1 MNAFKPMGILSYF
14 TALAL
19 LLGPVVTHAWDA
31 ETFNERGCAWPLL
44 LSPEG
49 PANVQGPDDAARY
62 WIMPFDTTQYKTMT
76 LYGAYPD
83 LRYFAIA
90 AYETIKDGPNDA
102 FEVNEHL
109 YDAEISPDAGINPF
123 VQPGGGN
130 GTYRIEISR
139 DSQGMAD
146 PMTVSSS
153 SSPNTMTVTSDLV
166 WVVFR
171 AYVSDADASLTGQ
184 SLMGGIDLPAITLT
198 DYEGNSEDLA
208 DHRCTP
214 INKWSDFS
222 EFARFLFP
230 PALDITVNEG
240 TPDSDRL
247 WFATPKNPPSILWP
261 NPDGKYL
268 MMLPGSQYQTGRVI
282 VIHGKAPGFPDTF
295 NGSPVWVPSKGFRR
309 VDMRYWAVCNMNL
322 VWPPSVVACA
332 TDLTTRLQGR
342 YYTIVISDDRQRP
355 DWLNPTVNWIPWG
368 DGQYPKF
375 LVLRNILSAP
385 DFDHAAQ
392 DVWDARDESGEQDC
406 TFEFSF
412 SDIDRDY
419 LDAVGPCAQEIM
431 GDYYPVA
438 LWCDKATFRAGGFQ
452 ACLKKGE

>member
-1 MNAFKPMGILSYF
+1 
-14 TALAL
+14 
-19 LLGPVVTHAWDA
+19 
-31 ETFNERGCAWPLL
+31 
-44 LSPEG
+44 
-49 PANVQGPDDAARY
+49 
-62 WIMPFDTTQYKTMT
+62 
-76 LYGAYPD
+76 
-83 LRYFAIA
+83 
-90 AYETIKDGPNDA
+90 
-102 FEVNEHL
+102 
-109 YDAEISPDAGINPF
+109 
-123 VQPGGGN
+123 
-130 GTYRIEISR
+130 
-139 DSQGMAD
+139 
-146 PMTVSSS
+146 
-153 SSPNTMTVTSDLV
+153 MTVTSDLV
-166 WVVFR
+166 WIVFR
-171 AYVSDADASLTGQ
+171 AYVPDADASLTGQ

-208 DHRCTP
+208 DHRCAP

-222 EFARFLFP
+222 DFARFLFP

-240 TPDSDRL
+240 TPDSNRL
-247 WFATPKNPPSILWP
+247 WFATPKDPPPILWP

-268 MMLPGSQYQTGRVI
+268 MMLPGSEYQTERVI

-295 NGSPVWVPSKGFRR
+295 NGSPVWVPAKGFRR

-322 VWPPSVVACA
+322 VSPPSVVACA

-375 LVLRNILSAP
+375 LVLRNILSSP
-385 DFDHAAQ
+385 DFAHAAQ
-392 DVWDARDESGEQDC
+392 NVWNATDESGEQYC

-412 SDIDRDY
+412 SDTPDRHD

-431 GDYYPVA
+431 GEYYPVA

-452 ACLKKGE
+452 ACLKDGE